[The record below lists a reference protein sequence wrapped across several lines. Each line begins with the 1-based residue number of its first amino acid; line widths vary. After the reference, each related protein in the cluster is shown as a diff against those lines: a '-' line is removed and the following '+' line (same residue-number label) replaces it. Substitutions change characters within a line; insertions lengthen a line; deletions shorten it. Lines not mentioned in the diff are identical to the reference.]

1 MMKPPSPQAQL
12 LLARYK
18 TTQSLGESE
27 SARLLEVV
35 RSRTLRGD
43 LPRFDV
49 QPTTAALAEAG
60 VLQRVWASSLGKL
73 GVALV
78 LLGVPV
84 AGLLLLQSE
93 SPAPSPPAPARL
105 APVVAASSEP
115 AAAALQAP
123 PESPPL
129 VTDTEV
135 PADPRGASRAKAER
149 PGPGASSS
157 SATTESTIDEE
168 MRLMNAAQ
176 AALRGNDPQRALQ
189 LLREHAAA
197 FPTGKL
203 TSAREVTR
211 IMALCQ
217 SGRGEQARGE
227 AERFLTQHPG
237 SPFADRV
244 KKICPAP
251 RSKP

>member
-1 MMKPPSPQAQL
+1 MMTPPSPQAQL
-12 LLARYK
+12 LLSRYK
-18 TTQSLGESE
+18 TTQSLGEGE
-27 SARLLEVV
+27 TARLLEVV
-35 RSRTLRGD
+35 RERALRGD

-49 QPTTAALAEAG
+49 QPTTPAPVEAG
-60 VLQRVWASSLGKL
+60 LLQRVWASSLGKV
-73 GVALV
+73 GVTLV

-84 AGLLLLQSE
+84 AGLLVLQSQ
-93 SPAPSPPAPARL
+93 SPAPSAPVQARL

-115 AAAALQAP
+115 ATAAPQAP
-123 PESPPL
+123 PESPPW
-129 VTDTEV
+129 VADTEV
-135 PADPRGASRAKAER
+135 QPEPRGASRAKAER
-149 PGPGASSS
+149 PGPGASSTS
-157 SATTESTIDEE
+157 TESTIDEE

-197 FPTGKL
+197 FPAGKL

-211 IMALCQ
+211 MLALCQ
-217 SGRGEQARGE
+217 SGRGEQARVE
-227 AERFLTQHPG
+227 ADRFLSQHPG

-244 KKICPAP
+244 KKICPEP